1 MPTRRWPWFTPFL
14 VLLVVV
20 GAALVLRT
28 VTYQAS
34 ATLEVAE
41 GTPATHVVDRV
52 EDPALVEGVLAG
64 MRADAPLTDQVAV
77 EAAVLSGPE
86 DGAGDSRVLVEASHP
101 DPRFASAVA
110 DGTAATVAEDGGGV
124 SVAGFSEVPTVP
136 DGPRPALLL
145 LGGAIAAWVVAFLGT
160 TLLGAAR
167 QRRVVRR

>member
-1 MPTRRWPWFTPFL
+1 MLTRRWPWFTPL
-14 VLLVVV
+14 LALLVVV
-20 GAALVLRT
+20 GAVLVLRP

-41 GTPATHVVDRV
+41 GTPAARVVDRV
-52 EDPALVEGVLAG
+52 EDAALLEGVLAG
-64 MRADAPLTDQVAV
+64 MRAEDSLSE
-77 EAAVLSGPE
+77 EAAVGAAELSGPE
-86 DGAGDSRVLVEASHP
+86 DGSGDRRVLVEASHP

-110 DGTAATVAEDGGGV
+110 DGIAATVAEDGDGV

-160 TLLGAAR
+160 TVLGAAR
-167 QRRVVRR
+167 QRRVVGR